1 MKPNLKTAIAT
12 LLIIGSVAFL
22 SLGNAPKSTS
32 TANDPVAM
40 VSNGALLLDV
50 RTPGEFGNGHIQGAV
65 NIPVDQLQA
74 RLAELGAKDKSIVVY
89 CQSGGRSAAAKSLLD
104 RAGFT
109 TVYDLGPM
117 SAWPQKR

>member
-1 MKPNLKTAIAT
+1 
-12 LLIIGSVAFL
+12 
-22 SLGNAPKSTS
+22 
-32 TANDPVAM
+32 M